1 MSQRQLNRQKTRAA
15 ILTAAKALAATS
27 NWQDLTTRE
36 IAKAA
41 EVSYQT
47 LYNYFPSKAEIVRAL
62 IVDTYVGPEDALLA
76 IIKNYRGDLLAS
88 INEINATRFA
98 LIQATDPQ
106 WWFLLSNYFAPG
118 RDGSK
123 SGARIME
130 LVDQSGDSYYYQLL
144 RLAQG
149 TGQLRDDVDIQLM
162 SHTLYCIAN
171 SAGERLIFAEA
182 NFDALQQVLAQQ
194 SAQVVTPYLNEAA
207 QGLQGLSTPH

>member
-1 MSQRQLNRQKTRAA
+1 MSLRQIKRQKTRAA
-15 ILTAAKALAATS
+15 ILTAAKSLAATS
-27 NWQDLTTRE
+27 NLQDLTTRQ

-62 IVDTYVGPEDALLA
+62 IVDSYLGPEDGLLA
-76 IIKNYRGDLLAS
+76 IIKNYQGDVLAS

-98 LIQATDPQ
+98 LIRATNPQ
-106 WWFLLSNYFAPG
+106 WWFLLSSYFAPG
-118 RDGSK
+118 LDGSS

-130 LVDQSGDSYYYQLL
+130 MVDQSGDSYYYQLL

-149 TGQLRDDVDIQLM
+149 TGQLRSDVDIQLM

-182 NFDALQQVLAQQ
+182 NFVALQQVLAQQ
-194 SAQVVTPYLNEAA
+194 CAQVVTPYLNEAGS
-207 QGLQGLSTPH
+207 GL

>member
-1 MSQRQLNRQKTRAA
+1 MSLRQLNRQKTRAA

-106 WWFLLSNYFAPG
+106 WWFLLSSYFAPG
-118 RDGSK
+118 RDGST

-149 TGQLRDDVDIQLM
+149 TGQLRDNVDIQLM

-194 SAQVVTPYLNEAA
+194 SAQIVTPYLNEAA
-207 QGLQGLSTPH
+207 

>member
-1 MSQRQLNRQKTRAA
+1 MSLRQLNRQKTRAA

-194 SAQVVTPYLNEAA
+194 SAQIVTPYLNEAA
-207 QGLQGLSTPH
+207 

>member
-1 MSQRQLNRQKTRAA
+1 MSLRQLNRQKTRAA

-106 WWFLLSNYFAPG
+106 WWFLLSSYFAPG

-130 LVDQSGDSYYYQLL
+130 LVNQSGDSYYYQLL

-162 SHTLYCIAN
+162 SHTLCCIAN

-207 QGLQGLSTPH
+207 

>member
-1 MSQRQLNRQKTRAA
+1 MSLRQLNRQKTRAA

-62 IVDTYVGPEDALLA
+62 IVDSYVGPEDALLA

-106 WWFLLSNYFAPG
+106 WWFLLSSYFAPG
-118 RDGSK
+118 RDGST

-194 SAQVVTPYLNEAA
+194 SAQIVTPYLNEAA
-207 QGLQGLSTPH
+207 

>member
-1 MSQRQLNRQKTRAA
+1 MSLRQLNRQKTRAA

-36 IAKAA
+36 IARAA

-106 WWFLLSNYFAPG
+106 WWFLLSSYFAPG
-118 RDGSK
+118 RDGST

-182 NFDALQQVLAQQ
+182 NFDSLKQVLAQQ
-194 SAQVVTPYLNEAA
+194 SAQVVTPYLNDAA
-207 QGLQGLSTPH
+207 

>member
-1 MSQRQLNRQKTRAA
+1 MSLRQLNRQKTRAA

-76 IIKNYRGDLLAS
+76 IIKSYRGDLLAS

-106 WWFLLSNYFAPG
+106 WWFLLSSYFAPG
-118 RDGSK
+118 RDGST

-162 SHTLYCIAN
+162 SHTLCCIAN

-207 QGLQGLSTPH
+207 

>member
-1 MSQRQLNRQKTRAA
+1 MSLRQLNRQKTRAA

-106 WWFLLSNYFAPG
+106 WWFLLSSYFAPG

-182 NFDALQQVLAQQ
+182 NFDSLQQVLAQQ
-194 SAQVVTPYLNEAA
+194 SAQVVKPYLNEAA
-207 QGLQGLSTPH
+207 

>member
-1 MSQRQLNRQKTRAA
+1 MGATRAPLSTRREGNIEVGHVRI
-15 ILTAAKALAATS
+15 ILHIKVTER
-27 NWQDLTTRE
+27 NG
-36 IAKAA
+36 
-41 EVSYQT
+41 
-47 LYNYFPSKAEIVRAL
+47 
-62 IVDTYVGPEDALLA
+62 VGHVV
-76 IIKNYRGDLLAS
+76 S

-106 WWFLLSNYFAPG
+106 WWFLLSSYFAPG

-207 QGLQGLSTPH
+207 

>member
-1 MSQRQLNRQKTRAA
+1 MSLRQLNRQKTRAA

-182 NFDALQQVLAQQ
+182 NFDSLQQVLAQQ
-194 SAQVVTPYLNEAA
+194 SAQIVTPYLNEAA
-207 QGLQGLSTPH
+207 

>member
-1 MSQRQLNRQKTRAA
+1 MSLRQLNRQKTRAA

-76 IIKNYRGDLLAS
+76 IIKSYRGDLLAS

-106 WWFLLSNYFAPG
+106 WWFLLSSYFAPG
-118 RDGSK
+118 RDGST

-130 LVDQSGDSYYYQLL
+130 LVNQSGDSYYYQLL

-194 SAQVVTPYLNEAA
+194 SAQIVTPYLNEAA
-207 QGLQGLSTPH
+207 

>member
-1 MSQRQLNRQKTRAA
+1 MSLRQLNRQKTRAA

-36 IAKAA
+36 IARAS

-106 WWFLLSNYFAPG
+106 WWFLLSSYFAPG
-118 RDGSK
+118 RDGST

-182 NFDALQQVLAQQ
+182 NFDSLQQVLAQQ

-207 QGLQGLSTPH
+207 

>member
-1 MSQRQLNRQKTRAA
+1 MSLRQLNRQKTRAA

-27 NWQDLTTRE
+27 NWHDLTTRE

-106 WWFLLSNYFAPG
+106 WWFLLSSYFAPG
-118 RDGSK
+118 RDGST

-130 LVDQSGDSYYYQLL
+130 LADQSGDSYYYQLL

-162 SHTLYCIAN
+162 SHTLCCIAN

-194 SAQVVTPYLNEAA
+194 SAQIVTPYLNEAA
-207 QGLQGLSTPH
+207 

>member
-1 MSQRQLNRQKTRAA
+1 MSLRQLNRQKTRAA
-15 ILTAAKALAATS
+15 ILTAARDLAATS

-36 IAKAA
+36 IARAA

-106 WWFLLSNYFAPG
+106 WWFLLSSYFAPG

-194 SAQVVTPYLNEAA
+194 SAQVVTPYLSEAA
-207 QGLQGLSTPH
+207 

>member
-1 MSQRQLNRQKTRAA
+1 MSLRQLNRQKTRAA

-76 IIKNYRGDLLAS
+76 IIKSYRGDLLAS

-98 LIQATDPQ
+98 LIQASDPQ
-106 WWFLLSNYFAPG
+106 WWFLLSSYFAPG
-118 RDGSK
+118 RDGST

-207 QGLQGLSTPH
+207 

>member
-1 MSQRQLNRQKTRAA
+1 MSLRQLNRQKTRAA

-76 IIKNYRGDLLAS
+76 IIKSYRGDLLAS

-106 WWFLLSNYFAPG
+106 WWFLLSSYFAPG
-118 RDGSK
+118 RDGST

-194 SAQVVTPYLNEAA
+194 SAQIVTPYLNEAA
-207 QGLQGLSTPH
+207 

>member
-1 MSQRQLNRQKTRAA
+1 MSLRQLNRQKTRAA

-62 IVDTYVGPEDALLA
+62 IVDTFLGPEYALLA

-182 NFDALQQVLAQQ
+182 NFDSLQQVLAQQ
-194 SAQVVTPYLNEAA
+194 SAQIVTPYLNEAA
-207 QGLQGLSTPH
+207 